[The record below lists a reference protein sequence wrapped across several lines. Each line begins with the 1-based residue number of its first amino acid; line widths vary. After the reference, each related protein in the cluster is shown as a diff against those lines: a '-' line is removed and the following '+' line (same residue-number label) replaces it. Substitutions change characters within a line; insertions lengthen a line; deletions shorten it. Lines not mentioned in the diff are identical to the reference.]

1 MVEVADRL
9 NIHVA
14 TVSRAVSE
22 KWMQCPRGLVAL
34 RMFFSLGTENAE
46 GEEMSWT
53 AVKALMKEVVEGED
67 RAKPWSDREIAEAL
81 EKRGVKIARRT
92 VVKYREQ
99 LGILPA
105 PLRKSHA

>member
-1 MVEVADRL
+1 
-9 NIHVA
+9 
-14 TVSRAVSE
+14 
-22 KWMQCPRGLVAL
+22 
-34 RMFFSLGTENAE
+34 
-46 GEEMSWT
+46 
-53 AVKALMKEVVEGED
+53 MKEVVEGED